1 MTLLFPMIVLVVLL
15 GVLIAVMRTWHVRAL
30 TSDRLAERVLLID
43 LSSEKRPRIQ
53 SVIQPTPIVGWIVG
67 VLTLIICLITGV
79 GGLFSLAFA
88 LVVGYFVAQIEIL
101 IYENRLL
108 RFEQQLAEAVDL
120 MVAALHSGA
129 TIVQALEIAAKEI
142 RSPLKPIIEEVAQ
155 RIHYGDDPKAVMR
168 MLVEK
173 LPTENFHLF
182 ATALSVHW
190 DVGGNLAPVLSTV
203 GSAIRDRIEVDR
215 RIRATTAQ
223 SRLAAFIIL
232 GVTYLLAYV
241 VYQYDEFA
249 FMNFAYSTTGQTMIA
264 SAILLQAI
272 GLIILSYLN
281 RVKV

>member
-1 MTLLFPMIVLVVLL
+1 MTVLFPMIALVILV
-15 GVLIAVMRTWHVRAL
+15 GILIALLRTWHVRAL

-43 LSSEKRPRIQ
+43 LASEKRPRIQ
-53 SVIQPTPIVGWIVG
+53 SVIQPLPVVGWIVG
-67 VLTLIICLITGV
+67 GVVLFLCLFAEIGV
-79 GGLFSLAFA
+79 LFSLAFA
-88 LVVGYFVAQIEIL
+88 LVIGYFVCQVEIL
-101 IYENRLL
+101 IYEKRL
-108 RFEQQLAEAVDL
+108 FQYEQQLAEAVDL
-120 MVAALHSGA
+120 MVAALHSGS
-129 TIVQALEIAAKEI
+129 TIVQALEIAANEI
-142 RSPLKPIIEEVAQ
+142 RFPLKPIFEEVAQ

-182 ATALSVHW
+182 ATTLSVHW
-190 DVGGNLAPVLSTV
+190 DVGGNLAPVLATV

-232 GVTYLLAYV
+232 AVTYLLAYV
-241 VYQYDEFA
+241 VYQYNPDA
-249 FMNFAYSTTGQTMIA
+249 FIRFAYSTIGQTMIA
-264 SAILLQAI
+264 LAILLQAL

>member
-1 MTLLFPMIVLVVLL
+1 MFFLLPILVLVVLL
-15 GVLIAVMRTWHVRAL
+15 GILIALLRTWHVRAL
-30 TSDRLAERVLLID
+30 TTDRLADRVLLID
-43 LSSEKRPRIQ
+43 LASEKRPVVQ
-53 SVIQPTPIVGWIVG
+53 PVIQPIPVIGWVVGAV
-67 VLTLIICLITGV
+67 TLFLCLISGV
-79 GGLFSLAFA
+79 GFLFSLAFA
-88 LVVGYFVAQIEIL
+88 LIIGYLVCQIEIL
-101 IYENRLL
+101 IYERRLF
-108 RFEQQLAEAVDL
+108 RFEMQLAEAVDL

-142 RSPLKPIIEEVAQ
+142 RSPLKPVLEEVAQ

-182 ATALSVHW
+182 ATSLSVHW

-232 GVTYLLAYV
+232 CVTYLLAFV
-241 VYQYDEFA
+241 VYQYDPIGFV
-249 FMNFAYSTTGQTMIA
+249 NFATSIVGQTLIA
-264 SAILLQAI
+264 LAILFQAL